1 MEHVPLSLS
10 HRAPRRRIL
19 IATTAAVVGL
29 AFALTGCTGSGSGK
43 LSPSSKQT
51 SIPTVSTA
59 CVSSGSASDSVK
71 VTGDWGAPPNV
82 SVNAPLKVT
91 STQRTVV
98 IEGKGDVVKPESIVN
113 LYYTLYNGTTGLTGD
128 STGYGSGKTI
138 QVPVSPKLK
147 LVGLFKSLNCAKVGS
162 RIVGVVPAA
171 EAFGSDGNAS
181 AGIEANQVAVFVLDV
196 VSIIPTQ
203 ASGDAV
209 QPEAG
214 FPTVTVGSDGK
225 PTLQVPAGFKPPAK
239 TQVETLIKGN
249 GTVVGAADT
258 VLVQYQGTDLAT
270 GRIFDQTWGAS
281 PASFAVTGVV
291 PGFGQAIVGQTVGSR
306 VLVLIAPA
314 DGYGPQ
320 GGNSSAGIGKDDTLA
335 FVIDILSTGPT
346 LG

>member
-1 MEHVPLSLS
+1 MPT
-10 HRAPRRRIL
+10 APSRRIL
-19 IATTAAVVGL
+19 LASAAVAVGL
-29 AFALTGCTGSGSGK
+29 ALALTGCTGSSSGSGK
-43 LSPSSKQT
+43 PSASST
-51 SIPTVSTA
+51 SSSVPTVSTA
-59 CVSSGSASDSVK
+59 CVDSGSASDSVK
-71 VTGDWGAPPNV
+71 VSGDWGTPPNV
-82 SVNAPLKVT
+82 SVNAPLSVT

-98 IEGKGDVVKPESIVN
+98 IEGTGDLVKPGSIVN

-138 QVPVSPKLK
+138 QIPVSPNLK

-162 RIVGVVPAA
+162 RVVGVVPAS
-171 EAFGSDGNAS
+171 EAFGSSGNTS
-181 AGIEANQVAVFVLDV
+181 AGIAANQVAVFVLDV

-209 QPEAG
+209 QPQAG
-214 FPTVTVGSDGK
+214 FPSVTVASDGK
-225 PTLQVPAGFKPPAK
+225 PTLHIPTGFKPPAK
-239 TQVETLIKGN
+239 TEFETLVKGT

-270 GRIFDQTWGAS
+270 GKIFDQTWGAS

-291 PGFGQAIVGQTVGSR
+291 PGFGQAIIGQTVGSR

-346 LG
+346 SG